1 MPKSEVFYPKGYITK
16 VLNSISEST
25 LITMKACVKAGCQ
38 IDYLI
43 ERFYLSKS
51 EATIVYLTYK
61 PEDTDPLAQVGSKQ
75 ESYYEDEDPV
85 IPVYK
90 VEDLNGDE
98 KRIANNDTT
107 TKLWTWEE

>member
-38 IDYLI
+38 IDYLM

-51 EATIVYLTYK
+51 YATIVYLKYK
-61 PEDTDPLAQVGSKQ
+61 PEDTTPLAQIGTKDQ
-75 ESYYEDEDPV
+75 PYYEEEDPV

-90 VEDLNGDE
+90 LEDLSGTE
-98 KRIANNDTT
+98 KEIAKKDTT